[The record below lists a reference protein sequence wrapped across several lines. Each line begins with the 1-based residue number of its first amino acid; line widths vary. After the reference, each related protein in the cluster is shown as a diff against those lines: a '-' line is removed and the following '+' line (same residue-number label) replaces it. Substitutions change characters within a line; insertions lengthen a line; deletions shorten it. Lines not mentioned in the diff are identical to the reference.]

1 MATSAGRLAGPGAPP
16 PRVLPMRERARVIHG
31 NLADR
36 LVTVLPAAMR
46 ETGIDLWIVLC
57 QEDDLDP
64 VYTTMIP
71 MNTWCP
77 ILQILV
83 FHDRGEDGVE
93 GINISGTNTR
103 GLYTRPYSGQLPE
116 KQWPM
121 LREFV
126 AERNPER
133 VGINTGRIQWAAGG
147 LTHNLYTQLVEAL
160 PDAYVR
166 RLVSA
171 EPLAT
176 RWLANLAEPEVA
188 IYEHVVDVAKHVIAR
203 CYSREAIVPNVTTTE
218 DLEWFYWQTCA
229 DLGLQVSFRP
239 FIGLRRSPA
248 ARERYGDDDRVIR
261 PGDFL
266 HCDVGIKYLRLN
278 SDHQQWAYIR
288 QSGETEASG
297 GARRL
302 MAEANRLQ
310 DVFMSEFRHGLT
322 GDELLSNILARARA
336 EGIPNPKVYS
346 HSLGLFLHEPGPL
359 IGLPWEQERNEG
371 RGDVAL
377 DYNNSFTMELSV
389 TDSLPEWSGAEL
401 RLAIEEDVVFTR
413 EGCRVIGGRQTA
425 FHLV

>member
-1 MATSAGRLAGPGAPP
+1 MDTSACHPTGAGPGAP
-16 PRVLPMRERARVIHG
+16 RVLRMRERARVIQG

-36 LVTVLPAAMR
+36 LKHVLPAAMR
-46 ETGIDLWIVLC
+46 ETGIDMWIVLC

-64 VYTTMIP
+64 VYATMIP
-71 MNTWCP
+71 MDTWCP
-77 ILQILV
+77 ILQMLV
-83 FHDRGEDGVE
+83 FHDRGDEGVE
-93 GINISGTNTR
+93 GINISGTNTH

-121 LREFV
+121 LGDLV
-126 AERNPER
+126 TERDPQR
-133 VGINTGRIQWAAGG
+133 IGINIGRVQWAAGG
-147 LTHNLYTQLVEAL
+147 LTQNLYTQLVDVLSE
-160 PDAYVR
+160 PYVQ

-176 RWLANLAEPEVA
+176 KWLANLAEPEVA
-188 IYEHVVDVAKHVIAR
+188 TYEHVVDVAKYIIAR
-203 CYSREAIVPNVTTTE
+203 CYTREAIVPNVTTTE
-218 DLEWFYWQTCA
+218 DLQWSYWQTCA

-239 FIGLRRSPA
+239 FMGIRRSPA
-248 ARERYGDDDRVIR
+248 AKERYGEDDRVIR

-278 SDHQQWAYIR
+278 SDHQQWAYVL
-288 QSGETEASG
+288 QSGETEAPE

-310 DVFMSEFRHGLT
+310 EIFMGEFRRGLT
-322 GDELLSNILARARA
+322 GDQLLANILARAR
-336 EGIPNPKVYS
+336 EKEVPNPKVYS

-359 IGLPWEQERNEG
+359 IGLPWEQERNPG
-371 RGDVAL
+371 RGDVPL

-389 TDSLPEWSGAEL
+389 TDSLPEWDGAEL

-413 EGCRVIGGRQTA
+413 DGCRPIGRRQKA